1 MDDGPTVGI
10 DGSAGKLDALIDVDR
25 QLGEVL
31 VASVDRGKSN
41 HRAIRLLMVSLVAEL
56 VLLLCVAAMAV
67 DNRRTAAKV
76 DDASTALVLNC
87 KAGNESRALLR
98 QLWVFVLSQQTPV
111 SAEQRASIDR
121 FRGFVDST
129 FADRDCSHLNR

>member
-1 MDDGPTVGI
+1 MDDGPTIGV
-10 DGSAGKLDALIDVDR
+10 DGPAGKLDALIDVDR